1 MNLPYDTELETLII
15 GDALLRNSIP
25 IEARAIPAT
34 DFYFVKNQR
43 IWATMLACTEEGVP
57 IDIFDLKAR
66 IDSPDVTVS
75 SLSQFSLGL
84 PVTTNVTALEVN
96 RLRDLATLR
105 RMMTVFS
112 ELGSKAESK
121 TPILDIVDEA
131 QMFLDTVTNQQD
143 SRTGTSQTIIE
154 VMEYEVFPRLDK
166 FVSGELVKI
175 PFGFEQLDLSTNGGA
190 SLGELVVYGAL
201 PKSGKSSM
209 MLQIARHIA
218 SLNLPTLVVSLEML
232 NYENGFRFLAQSSKY
247 SVNVF
252 RPDMRDFVAQGL
264 KEHAKTHYEMPLF
277 FDQKARSM
285 KEVAKEV
292 RRLKEQFGLK
302 AAVIDYPQLMKGER
316 RNIGRTER
324 IEEVFYDMKE
334 LAMKEEIVVHAPAQF
349 NREGIKSD
357 TPTLAHF
364 DGSSAIEKTANLGI
378 FWQLDKEYSPDVDGR
393 KGRLWIEMGRSV
405 ANDSFDGLVFHGK
418 EAKFTLR

>member
-1 MNLPYDTELETLII
+1 MNLPHDTELEGLII
-15 GDALLRNSIP
+15 GSVLMMKKLSAFEKGIVPLDFFHLLNQQVWQAILEFDENGQP
-25 IEARAIPAT
+25 IE
-34 DFYFVKNQR
+34 
-43 IWATMLACTEEGVP
+43 
-57 IDIFDLKAR
+57 IFDVAAKVDSPALKASDLSKMT
-66 IDSPDVTVS
+66 IGIPFADSRYDDIK
-75 SLSQFSLGL
+75 
-84 PVTTNVTALEVN
+84 
-96 RLRDLATLR
+96 RLKDLATAR
-105 RMMTVFS
+105 RIIHSFR
-112 ELGSKAESK
+112 ELAQKASNKE
-121 TPILDIVDEA
+121 PIIDVLEEAQSIVDVLKVE
-131 QMFLDTVTNQQD
+131 QD
-143 SRTGTSQTIIE
+143 GRTGTSQTLIE

-175 PFGFEQLDLSTNGGA
+175 PFGFDRLDISTNGGA

-218 SLNLPTLVVSLEML
+218 SLGLPTLVVSLEML

-252 RPDMRDFVAQGL
+252 RPDMRDFVADGL
-264 KEHAKTHYEMPLF
+264 KAHAHEYYEMPLYL
-277 FDQKARSM
+277 DQKARSM
-285 KEVAKEV
+285 KDVRKEV
-292 RRLKEQFGLK
+292 KRLKDIMGLK

-334 LAMKEEIVVHAPAQF
+334 LAMTEEIVVHAPAQF

-357 TPTLAHF
+357 CPTLAHF

-378 FWQLDKEYSPDVDGR
+378 FWQLEKEYSPEVDGR

-418 EAKFTLR
+418 DARFSL